1 LVYDKKWE
9 TMQMGLSQ
17 AIEDYLKVIYELTSQ
32 SDRAATNQIAE
43 AMKVTPA
50 SVSEM
55 IKRLSETKPPLV
67 DYQKHH
73 GVVLTPAGERVAL
86 ETLRRHRL
94 LEMFLYQMLGYHWD
108 EVHDEADRLEH
119 VISEEFE
126 ERIAQALGNPIR
138 DPHGDP
144 IPSHDLH
151 IPVEHATS
159 LAELQP
165 GVHSQISRVHSSDA
179 RILRYLSEH
188 GLIPQAHLTVLDV
201 SPFDGNLV
209 VQVDGWEAP
218 LVLGSKITQLIFVE

>member
-1 LVYDKKWE
+1 MEKMHTE
-9 TMQMGLSQ
+9 FSQ
-17 AIEDYLKVIYELTSQ
+17 AIEDYLKVIYELTAQ
-32 SDRAATNQIAE
+32 SERATTNQIAE

-50 SVSEM
+50 SASEM
-55 IKRLSETKPPLV
+55 VKRLAETKPPLV

-86 ETLRRHRL
+86 EILRHHRL
-94 LEMFLYQMLGYHWD
+94 LEMFLYQILGYHWD

-144 IPSHDLH
+144 IPSRDLYL
-151 IPVEHATS
+151 PVEQATL

-165 GVHSQISRVHSSDA
+165 GAQAQVSRVRSMDTQL
-179 RILRYLSEH
+179 LRYLSEH
-188 GLIPQAHLTVLDV
+188 GLVPQARLTVLDV
-201 SPFDGNLV
+201 SPFDDNLV
-209 VQVDGWEAP
+209 LLVEGAETP
-218 LVLGSKITQLIFVE
+218 LVLGPKVTRKIFVALD